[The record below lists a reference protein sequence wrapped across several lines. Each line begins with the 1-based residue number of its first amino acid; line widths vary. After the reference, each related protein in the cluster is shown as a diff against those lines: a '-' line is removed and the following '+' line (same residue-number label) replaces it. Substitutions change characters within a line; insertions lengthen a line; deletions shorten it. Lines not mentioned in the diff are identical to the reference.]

1 MAKYIFVTG
10 GVVSGLGKGL
20 TAASLGRILK
30 QRGQK
35 VFMQKLDPYIN
46 VDPGTMSPYQHG
58 EVFVTADGAETD
70 LDLGHYERFID
81 EQLNKNSSITT
92 GRIYSNVISK
102 ERRGD
107 YLGATVQV
115 VPHITNEIKER
126 IYAAA
131 RSSKA
136 DIDSLPFIEAI
147 RQVRLDLGYENT
159 VYIHT
164 TLLPYIG
171 SSHEVKTK
179 PTQHS
184 VKELRGLGIQPD
196 FIVCRSEH
204 HIEKELKDKIS
215 LFCNVPTQ
223 NVISNYDV
231 ENLYELP
238 RMLLDQKMDDLV
250 LQHLQINA
258 PAAHMDEWDALVN
271 RVKNLNQELNIALVG
286 KYVQLPDA
294 YLSVNEALRHAGYYV
309 NSVVNIDF
317 INSEELNKENV
328 AERLKDADG
337 IIVPGGFG
345 DRGIAGMIDAI
356 EYART
361 NNVPLL
367 GICLGMQLIT
377 IEYARNVCGIK
388 DANSLEFD
396 ELCKNPVIN
405 LMSDQSLEDMGGTQR
420 LGDYEC
426 QLNPG
431 TQAARLYGKELIK
444 ERHRHRYE
452 FNNNY
457 KDVLVE
463 NGLKVAGFNP
473 ERNLVEIVEIED
485 HPYYVGC
492 QFHPEF
498 TSRPNRAQ
506 PLFQGLISAAH
517 DRKYNK

>member
-1 MAKYIFVTG
+1 M
-10 GVVSGLGKGL
+10 
-20 TAASLGRILK
+20 
-30 QRGQK
+30 
-35 VFMQKLDPYIN
+35 
-46 VDPGTMSPYQHG
+46 
-58 EVFVTADGAETD
+58 E
-70 LDLGHYERFID
+70 
-81 EQLNKNSSITT
+81 
-92 GRIYSNVISK
+92 
-102 ERRGD
+102 
-107 YLGATVQV
+107 
-115 VPHITNEIKER
+115 
-126 IYAAA
+126 
-131 RSSKA
+131 
-136 DIDSLPFIEAI
+136 
-147 RQVRLDLGYENT
+147 
-159 VYIHT
+159 
-164 TLLPYIG
+164 
-171 SSHEVKTK
+171 
-179 PTQHS
+179 
-184 VKELRGLGIQPD
+184 
-196 FIVCRSEH
+196 
-204 HIEKELKDKIS
+204 
-215 LFCNVPTQ
+215 
-223 NVISNYDV
+223 
-231 ENLYELP
+231 
-238 RMLLDQKMDDLV
+238 
-250 LQHLQINA
+250 
-258 PAAHMDEWDALVN
+258 EWDALVN

-361 NNVPLL
+361 NKVPLL

-431 TQAARLYGKELIK
+431 THAYRLYGKELIK

>member
-1 MAKYIFVTG
+1 MF
-10 GVVSGLGKGL
+10 
-20 TAASLGRILK
+20 
-30 QRGQK
+30 
-35 VFMQKLDPYIN
+35 F
-46 VDPGTMSPYQHG
+46 
-58 EVFVTADGAETD
+58 
-70 LDLGHYERFID
+70 
-81 EQLNKNSSITT
+81 
-92 GRIYSNVISK
+92 
-102 ERRGD
+102 
-107 YLGATVQV
+107 
-115 VPHITNEIKER
+115 
-126 IYAAA
+126 
-131 RSSKA
+131 
-136 DIDSLPFIEAI
+136 
-147 RQVRLDLGYENT
+147 
-159 VYIHT
+159 
-164 TLLPYIG
+164 
-171 SSHEVKTK
+171 
-179 PTQHS
+179 
-184 VKELRGLGIQPD
+184 
-196 FIVCRSEH
+196 
-204 HIEKELKDKIS
+204 
-215 LFCNVPTQ
+215 
-223 NVISNYDV
+223 
-231 ENLYELP
+231 
-238 RMLLDQKMDDLV
+238 
-250 LQHLQINA
+250 
-258 PAAHMDEWDALVN
+258 
-271 RVKNLNQELNIALVG
+271 
-286 KYVQLPDA
+286 
-294 YLSVNEALRHAGYYV
+294 
-309 NSVVNIDF
+309 VNIDF

-361 NNVPLL
+361 NKVPLL

-431 TQAARLYGKELIK
+431 THAYRLYGKEMIK

-473 ERNLVEIVEIED
+473 ERNLVEIVELED

>member
-1 MAKYIFVTG
+1 
-10 GVVSGLGKGL
+10 
-20 TAASLGRILK
+20 
-30 QRGQK
+30 
-35 VFMQKLDPYIN
+35 
-46 VDPGTMSPYQHG
+46 
-58 EVFVTADGAETD
+58 
-70 LDLGHYERFID
+70 
-81 EQLNKNSSITT
+81 
-92 GRIYSNVISK
+92 
-102 ERRGD
+102 
-107 YLGATVQV
+107 
-115 VPHITNEIKER
+115 
-126 IYAAA
+126 
-131 RSSKA
+131 
-136 DIDSLPFIEAI
+136 
-147 RQVRLDLGYENT
+147 
-159 VYIHT
+159 
-164 TLLPYIG
+164 
-171 SSHEVKTK
+171 
-179 PTQHS
+179 
-184 VKELRGLGIQPD
+184 
-196 FIVCRSEH
+196 
-204 HIEKELKDKIS
+204 
-215 LFCNVPTQ
+215 
-223 NVISNYDV
+223 
-231 ENLYELP
+231 
-238 RMLLDQKMDDLV
+238 
-250 LQHLQINA
+250 
-258 PAAHMDEWDALVN
+258 MDEWDALVN

-328 AERLKDADG
+328 AEWLKDADG

-361 NNVPLL
+361 NKVPLL

-431 TQAARLYGKELIK
+431 THAYRLYGKEMIK

-473 ERNLVEIVEIED
+473 ERNLVEIVELED

>member
-1 MAKYIFVTG
+1 M
-10 GVVSGLGKGL
+10 
-20 TAASLGRILK
+20 
-30 QRGQK
+30 
-35 VFMQKLDPYIN
+35 
-46 VDPGTMSPYQHG
+46 
-58 EVFVTADGAETD
+58 
-70 LDLGHYERFID
+70 
-81 EQLNKNSSITT
+81 
-92 GRIYSNVISK
+92 
-102 ERRGD
+102 
-107 YLGATVQV
+107 
-115 VPHITNEIKER
+115 
-126 IYAAA
+126 
-131 RSSKA
+131 
-136 DIDSLPFIEAI
+136 
-147 RQVRLDLGYENT
+147 
-159 VYIHT
+159 
-164 TLLPYIG
+164 
-171 SSHEVKTK
+171 
-179 PTQHS
+179 
-184 VKELRGLGIQPD
+184 
-196 FIVCRSEH
+196 
-204 HIEKELKDKIS
+204 
-215 LFCNVPTQ
+215 
-223 NVISNYDV
+223 
-231 ENLYELP
+231 
-238 RMLLDQKMDDLV
+238 
-250 LQHLQINA
+250 
-258 PAAHMDEWDALVN
+258 DALVN

-361 NNVPLL
+361 NKVPLL

-473 ERNLVEIVEIED
+473 ERNLVEIVELED

>member
-1 MAKYIFVTG
+1 MGCF
-10 GVVSGLGKGL
+10 S
-20 TAASLGRILK
+20 
-30 QRGQK
+30 
-35 VFMQKLDPYIN
+35 F
-46 VDPGTMSPYQHG
+46 
-58 EVFVTADGAETD
+58 
-70 LDLGHYERFID
+70 
-81 EQLNKNSSITT
+81 
-92 GRIYSNVISK
+92 
-102 ERRGD
+102 
-107 YLGATVQV
+107 
-115 VPHITNEIKER
+115 
-126 IYAAA
+126 
-131 RSSKA
+131 
-136 DIDSLPFIEAI
+136 
-147 RQVRLDLGYENT
+147 
-159 VYIHT
+159 
-164 TLLPYIG
+164 
-171 SSHEVKTK
+171 
-179 PTQHS
+179 
-184 VKELRGLGIQPD
+184 
-196 FIVCRSEH
+196 
-204 HIEKELKDKIS
+204 
-215 LFCNVPTQ
+215 
-223 NVISNYDV
+223 
-231 ENLYELP
+231 
-238 RMLLDQKMDDLV
+238 
-250 LQHLQINA
+250 
-258 PAAHMDEWDALVN
+258 

-361 NNVPLL
+361 NKVPLL

-431 TQAARLYGKELIK
+431 THAYRLYGKEMIK

-473 ERNLVEIVEIED
+473 ERNLVEIVELED

>member
-1 MAKYIFVTG
+1 
-10 GVVSGLGKGL
+10 
-20 TAASLGRILK
+20 
-30 QRGQK
+30 
-35 VFMQKLDPYIN
+35 
-46 VDPGTMSPYQHG
+46 
-58 EVFVTADGAETD
+58 
-70 LDLGHYERFID
+70 
-81 EQLNKNSSITT
+81 
-92 GRIYSNVISK
+92 
-102 ERRGD
+102 
-107 YLGATVQV
+107 
-115 VPHITNEIKER
+115 
-126 IYAAA
+126 
-131 RSSKA
+131 
-136 DIDSLPFIEAI
+136 
-147 RQVRLDLGYENT
+147 
-159 VYIHT
+159 
-164 TLLPYIG
+164 
-171 SSHEVKTK
+171 
-179 PTQHS
+179 
-184 VKELRGLGIQPD
+184 
-196 FIVCRSEH
+196 
-204 HIEKELKDKIS
+204 
-215 LFCNVPTQ
+215 
-223 NVISNYDV
+223 
-231 ENLYELP
+231 
-238 RMLLDQKMDDLV
+238 
-250 LQHLQINA
+250 
-258 PAAHMDEWDALVN
+258 MDEWDALVN

-361 NNVPLL
+361 NKVPLL

-431 TQAARLYGKELIK
+431 THAYRLYGKEMIK

-473 ERNLVEIVEIED
+473 ERNLVEIVELED

-506 PLFQGLISAAH
+506 PLFQGLISA
-517 DRKYNK
+517 KT